1 MNKNLKE
8 IKKKNPLRNCKEP
21 SKKKKKREINKII
34 QIIKM
39 KIEVIMATQTER
51 VLQKSM
57 YLNKKQT
64 QK

>member
-8 IKKKNPLRNCKEP
+8 IKKKNPLRNSKEP
-21 SKKKKKREINKII
+21 SKKKKREINKII

-39 KIEVIMATQTER
+39 KIEVIMTTQTER